1 MKKTTLTAVLLL
13 SVICAFGQKK
23 AVNRAFS
30 EAKMENPNFQEA
42 RTTIQ
47 GALTDP
53 ESKDDA
59 KTWYV
64 AGFIE
69 NTYFEKDNVQK
80 TLGMTL
86 KDGDGPMYDALVKS
100 YEYFLKS
107 IALDTLPNEKGK
119 VKPKYVKDIRKT
131 LKQNIDGFA
140 NAGVYYFTQKDYK
153 KAYDVWGIYLDIPQ
167 LSIMKGEKSGLP
179 ADSTIAILEFNRALA
194 ALQTQDHAL
203 AISALNEAKGNGYNQ
218 NDIYKYLVYEYEQT
232 QDTVNLIQTL
242 QEGEK
247 LFKNEMVEVKD
258 EMGNTVMDEN
268 GQPKMQKENT
278 YTLKLINLYI
288 YSGKYDEAIA
298 TLDAILAEEPDKAE
312 YWNVKGNLYESQKK
326 YDQSIEC
333 FEKAIEID
341 PTYADALGN
350 LGRIYFNLAVQK
362 NNEISSITDN
372 VKYAEA
378 REKEVIPL
386 FEKSRPYYEKAYELK
401 PGEPDY
407 KYALRNIYYNLNDA
421 EKLKAIEGQ

>member
-23 AVNRAFS
+23 VVNRAFS

-42 RTTIQ
+42 RSNIQ
-47 GALTDP
+47 SALTNP
-53 ESKDDA
+53 ETKDDA

-64 AGFIE
+64 AGYIE
-69 NTYFEKDNVQK
+69 NSFFEKDNVQK

-86 KDGDGPMYDALVKS
+86 KDGDGPMYDALVNS
-100 YEYFLKS
+100 YGYFLKA
-107 IALDTLPNEKGK
+107 IALDTLPNAKGK
-119 VKPKYVKDIRKT
+119 VKPKYVTDIRKI

-153 KAYDVWGIYLDIPQ
+153 KAYDVWGIYLEIPQ
-167 LSIMKGEKSGLP
+167 LSIMKGEKNGLP

-232 QDTVNLIQTL
+232 QDTINLLNTL

-247 LFKNEMVEVKD
+247 LFKNEMIEVRD
-258 EMGNTVMDEN
+258 EMGNPVMDEN
-268 GQPKMQKENT
+268 GQPKMQKENS

-298 TLDAILAEEPDKAE
+298 TLESVLADEPDNAE
-312 YWNVKGNLYESQKK
+312 YWNVKGNLYESEKK

-333 FEKAIEID
+333 FEKAIEIKPD
-341 PTYADALGN
+341 YADALGN

-386 FEKSRPYYEKAYELK
+386 FEKSRPYYERAYELK
-401 PGEPDY
+401 PNEPDF

-421 EKLKAIEGQ
+421 EKLKAIEGE